1 MMRLKIGALIAC
13 LLVVSSARGQEPDE
27 AYGPKPARGKEVKE
41 LYEVNL
47 ATNKGNADVLVLP
60 GLVANRKEK
69 TVEVQVESTGL
80 KADDLAEFLLVGHE
94 SSHGYEALLWA
105 HAKPSDIQRALI
117 FIGIKPGAPRNPL
130 LPQLSRGGDRVTLT
144 VREKDGESY
153 PIERLIFD
161 KTTEKTLPEDGFI
174 FSGSLRIPA
183 GSKKAGEL
191 VADHDELRSV
201 ASLYSEPTAVLDVPR
216 RINQGEVYGQQ
227 VVNPELVSKGGEL
240 LTVVMTPGPS
250 DGKPPPKN
258 LNLVIYTSKGTNGV
272 VCRLSEKEKV
282 LCDEAQIA
290 SVIEQ
295 VVGFKKES
303 GTPFVHLS
311 FGKELPLEVVS
322 KVAMV
327 MTMMETMDVVAIEPP
342 TGAELYY
349 RAFAPNNEWLK
360 PEMRPC
366 QPWELHLSIANGKVS
381 GSLVWNEPFYSDDGL
396 KQTFKKHEVK
406 VADGQAMQ
414 KHLAAD
420 AKKRKEAGQSSL
432 PSVLLVYV
440 NGNMSYGELM
450 AFLTPAL
457 STHGTVYVFL
467 PDAGQGGSGQ

>member
-1 MMRLKIGALIAC
+1 MMRHRIGALIAC
-13 LLVVSSARGQEPDE
+13 LFVCFQARGQEQQD
-27 AYGPKPARGKEVKE
+27 AYGPKPARTNEVRA

-47 ATNKGNADVLVLP
+47 ATNKGNAEVLVLP
-60 GLVANRKEK
+60 GLVANRKDK

-80 KADDLAEFLLVGHE
+80 KGNDLAEFLLVGHE
-94 SSHGYEALLWA
+94 SSHGYEALLWS

-130 LPQLSRGGDRVTLT
+130 LPQLSRGGSRVVLT
-144 VREKDGESY
+144 VREKDGDSY

-161 KTTEKTLPEDGFI
+161 KTTEKTLPEEGFV

-183 GSKKAGEL
+183 GVKQAGEL

-227 VVNPELVSKGGEL
+227 VTNPELVSKGGDL
-240 LTVVMTPGPS
+240 LTVVMTPAPS
-250 DGKPPPKN
+250 DGKPEPKN
-258 LNLVIYTSKGTNGV
+258 LNLLIYTSKGTNGV

-282 LCDEAQIA
+282 LCDEAQIS

-295 VVGFKKES
+295 VVGLKKES

-311 FGKELPLEVVS
+311 FGKELPLTVVS

-342 TGAELYY
+342 TGSELYY

-360 PEMRPC
+360 PEGRPC
-366 QPWELHLSIANGKVS
+366 QPWEIHLGREQGKVA
-381 GSLVWNEPFYSDDGL
+381 GALIWNEPIYSTDGL
-396 KQTFKKHEVK
+396 QQTFKKQEVK
-406 VADGQAMQ
+406 VADAQAMQ

-420 AKKRKEAGQSSL
+420 AQKRKEAGQSAL

-440 NGNMSYGELM
+440 KGGLNYGELTT
-450 AFLTPAL
+450 FLTPAL
-457 STHGTVYVFL
+457 ATHGTVYVFL
-467 PDAGQGGSGQ
+467 PGAE

>member
-1 MMRLKIGALIAC
+1 MPRQRLGMLIAC
-13 LLVVSSARGQEPDE
+13 LLVCMIGRGQEQQDD
-27 AYGPKPARGKEVKE
+27 YGPKPARGKEVKA

-47 ATNKGNADVLVLP
+47 VTNKGNADVLVLP

-161 KTTEKTLPEDGFI
+161 KTTEKTWPEDGFV

-183 GSKKAGEL
+183 GAKQAGEL

-227 VVNPELVSKGGEL
+227 VVNPELVSKGGDL

-258 LNLVIYTSKGTNGV
+258 LNLLIYTSKGTNGV
-272 VCRLSEKEKV
+272 VCRLSEKEKM

-295 VVGFKKES
+295 VVGLKKES
-303 GTPFVHLS
+303 GTPFVLLA
-311 FGKELPLEVVS
+311 FGKDLPLAIVG

-342 TGAELYY
+342 TGTELYY

-360 PEMRPC
+360 PDGRPC
-366 QPWELHLSIANGKVS
+366 QPWEIHLRTANGKVS
-381 GSLVWNEPFYSDDGL
+381 GSAVWNEPIYSADGL
-396 KQTFKKHEVK
+396 QQTFKKHEVK
-406 VADGQAMQ
+406 VADAQAM
-414 KHLAAD
+414 KNHLEAD
-420 AKKRKEAGQSSL
+420 AKKRKDAGQSSL

-457 STHGTVYVFL
+457 PTHGTVYVFL
-467 PDAGQGGSGQ
+467 PDAK

>member
-1 MMRLKIGALIAC
+1 MMRQCSGIFGVG
-13 LLVVSSARGQEPDE
+13 LLLATMGWAQGPDDN
-27 AYGPKPARGKEVKE
+27 YGPKPARTNEVKA

-60 GLVANRKEK
+60 GLIANRKEK

-80 KADDLAEFLLVGHE
+80 KANDLAEFLLVGHE

-105 HAKPSDIQRALI
+105 HAKPSDIHRALI
-117 FIGIKPGAPRNPL
+117 FIGLKSGAPRNPL
-130 LPQLSRGGDRVTLT
+130 LPHLSRGGHKVVLT
-144 VREKDGESY
+144 VREKDGKSY

-161 KTTEKTLPEDGFI
+161 KTTEKTLPEEGFV

-183 GSKKAGEL
+183 GVKQAGEL

-227 VVNPELVSKGGEL
+227 VVNPELVSQGGSL
-240 LTVVMTPGPS
+240 QTVIMTPAPS
-250 DGKPPPKN
+250 DGKPEAKN
-258 LNLVIYTSKGTNGV
+258 LNLLIYTSKGTNGV

-282 LCDEAQIA
+282 LCDEVQIP

-295 VVGFKKES
+295 VVGLKKES
-303 GTPFVHLS
+303 GTPFVHLA
-311 FGKELPLEVVS
+311 FGKDLLLAIVS

-349 RAFAPNNEWLK
+349 RAFVPNNEWLK
-360 PEMRPC
+360 PEGRPC
-366 QPWELHLSIANGKVS
+366 QPWELHLGNANGKVS
-381 GSLVWNEPFYSDDGL
+381 GSLVWNEPIYSADGMS
-396 KQTFKKHEVK
+396 QTFKPQTVK
-406 VADGQAMQ
+406 VTDGQALQ
-414 KHLAAD
+414 KHLSQD
-420 AKKRKEAGQSSL
+420 ASKRKEDGKSAL

-440 NGNMSYGELM
+440 SGGLTYGELM
-450 AFLTPAL
+450 NFISPAL

-467 PDAGQGGSGQ
+467 QGAGQ

>member
-1 MMRLKIGALIAC
+1 MTKYGRCI
-13 LLVVSSARGQEPDE
+13 LLAGLFMAGLGWSQGPDDN
-27 AYGPKPARGKEVKE
+27 YGPKPARGKEVKA

-60 GLVANRKEK
+60 GLIANRKEK

-80 KADDLAEFLLVGHE
+80 KANDLAEFLLVGHE
-94 SSHGYEALLWA
+94 SSHGYEAMLWA

-117 FIGIKPGAPRNPL
+117 FVGIKPGAPRNPL

-161 KTTEKTLPEDGFI
+161 KTTEKTLPEEGFV
-174 FSGSLRIPA
+174 FSGSLRIPKGA
-183 GSKKAGEL
+183 KQAGEL

-227 VVNPELVSKGGEL
+227 VVNPELVSKGGDL

-258 LNLVIYTSKGTNGV
+258 LNLLISMSKGTNGV

-282 LCDEAQIA
+282 LCEEVQLSSVMEQIF
-290 SVIEQ
+290 
-295 VVGFKKES
+295 GFKKES
-303 GTPFVHLS
+303 GTPSASLS
-311 FGKELPLEVVS
+311 FGKELPLVVVS
-322 KVAMV
+322 KAAMV

-342 TGAELYY
+342 TGNELYY

-360 PEMRPC
+360 PEARPC
-366 QPWELHLSIANGKVS
+366 QPWELHLGTEQGKVA
-381 GSLVWNEPFYSDDGL
+381 GALIWNEPIYSADGL
-396 KQTFKKHEVK
+396 QQTFKKHEVK
-406 VADGQAMQ
+406 VADAQAM
-414 KHLAAD
+414 KNHLAAD
-420 AKKRKEAGQSSL
+420 AKKRKEAGQSAL

-440 NGNMSYGELM
+440 NGNMSYGALM
-450 AFLTPAL
+450 AFLTPVL
-457 STHGTVYVFL
+457 ETHGTVYVFL
-467 PDAGQGGSGQ
+467 QGAAQ

>member
-1 MMRLKIGALIAC
+1 MTRQAMGFMLAGLLIAT
-13 LLVVSSARGQEPDE
+13 ATRGQEQQDD
-27 AYGPKPARGKEVKE
+27 YGPKPARGKEVKA

-161 KTTEKTLPEDGFI
+161 KTTEKTWPEDGFV

-183 GSKKAGEL
+183 GAKQAGEL

-227 VVNPELVSKGGEL
+227 VVNPELVSKGGDL

-258 LNLVIYTSKGTNGV
+258 LNLLIYTSKGTNGV

-295 VVGFKKES
+295 VVGLKKES
-303 GTPFVHLS
+303 GTPFVHLA
-311 FGKELPLEVVS
+311 FGKDIPLAIVG

-342 TGAELYY
+342 TGTELYY

-360 PEMRPC
+360 PDGRPC
-366 QPWELHLSIANGKVS
+366 QPWELHLDREQGKVA
-381 GSLVWNEPFYSDDGL
+381 GALIWNEPIYSADGL
-396 KQTFKKHEVK
+396 QQTFKKHEVK
-406 VADGQAMQ
+406 VADAQAM
-414 KHLAAD
+414 KNHLEAD
-420 AKKRKEAGQSSL
+420 AKKRKDAGQSSL

-457 STHGTVYVFL
+457 PTHGTVYVFL
-467 PDAGQGGSGQ
+467 PDAK

>member
-1 MMRLKIGALIAC
+1 MMRQCSVIFGVVLLLAAIGWSQQA
-13 LLVVSSARGQEPDE
+13 DDN
-27 AYGPKPARGKEVKE
+27 YGPKPARGKEVKA

-94 SSHGYEALLWA
+94 SSHGYEALLWS

-130 LPQLSRGGDRVTLT
+130 LPQLSRGGDRVTVS

-161 KTTEKTLPEDGFI
+161 KTTEKTWPEDGFV

-227 VVNPELVSKGGEL
+227 VVNPELVSKGGDL

-258 LNLVIYTSKGTNGV
+258 LNLLIAMSKGTNGV

-282 LCDEAQIA
+282 LCEEVQIA
-290 SVIEQ
+290 SALEHV
-295 VVGFKKES
+295 FNLKKES

-311 FGKELPLEVVS
+311 FGKELPLAVVS
-322 KVAMV
+322 KAAMA
-327 MTMMETMDVVAIEPP
+327 MTMMEAMDVVAIEPP
-342 TGAELYY
+342 TGNELYY
-349 RAFAPNNEWLK
+349 RAFVPNNEWLK
-360 PEMRPC
+360 PDARPC
-366 QPWELHLSIANGKVS
+366 QPWELHLGREQGRVAGALI
-381 GSLVWNEPFYSDDGL
+381 WNEPIYSADGL
-396 KQTFKKHEVK
+396 QQTFKKHEVK
-406 VADGQAMQ
+406 VADGQAMEN
-414 KHLAAD
+414 HLAAD

-432 PSVLLVYV
+432 PGVLLVYV
-440 NGNMSYGELM
+440 NGNMSYGELT

-467 PDAGQGGSGQ
+467 PGASQ

>member
-1 MMRLKIGALIAC
+1 MMKQTMVIMLMGF
-13 LLVVSSARGQEPDE
+13 LLAVSTRGQDQQD
-27 AYGPKPARGKEVKE
+27 AYGPKPARGKDVKA

-80 KADDLAEFLLVGHE
+80 KADELAEFLLVGHE
-94 SSHGYEALLWA
+94 SSHGYEAMLWS

-130 LPQLSRGGDRVTLT
+130 LPQLSRGGGKVLLT

-153 PIERLIFD
+153 PIEKLIFD
-161 KTTEKTLPEDGFI
+161 KSTEKTLPEDGFV

-183 GSKKAGEL
+183 GSMKAGEL

-227 VVNPELVSKGGEL
+227 VVNPELVSKGGDL
-240 LTVVMTPGPS
+240 LTVVMTPAPS
-250 DGKPPPKN
+250 DGKLEAKN
-258 LNLVIYTSKGTNGV
+258 LNLLIYTSKGTNGV

-290 SVIEQ
+290 TVIEQ
-295 VVGFKKES
+295 VVGLKKES
-303 GTPFVHLS
+303 GTPFVHLA
-311 FGKELPLEVVS
+311 FGKDLPLAVVS

-360 PEMRPC
+360 PDGRPC
-366 QPWELHLSIANGKVS
+366 QPWELHLGREQGKVA
-381 GSLVWNEPFYSDDGL
+381 GALIWNEPIYSADGL
-396 KQTFKKHEVK
+396 QQTFKKHEVK
-406 VADGQAMQ
+406 VADAQAM
-414 KHLAAD
+414 KNHLEAD
-420 AKKRKEAGQSSL
+420 AKKRKETGQSAL

-440 NGNMSYGELM
+440 KGNLNYGELM

-467 PDAGQGGSGQ
+467 QGVN